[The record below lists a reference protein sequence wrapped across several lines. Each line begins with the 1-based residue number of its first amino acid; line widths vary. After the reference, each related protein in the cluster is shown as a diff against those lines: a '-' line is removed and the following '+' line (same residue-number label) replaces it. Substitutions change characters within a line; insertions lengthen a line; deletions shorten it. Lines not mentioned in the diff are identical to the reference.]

1 MWLFN
6 TAMSLL
12 FLGSVIFHYKKN
24 DWIDQSSIAE
34 NIDNNLLTFLL
45 LLNTLVLAVSVI
57 KIRKR
62 IQSLHNAFPNEKFI
76 AIHVINSIIYT
87 VLYFVLGIM
96 IILQNAKLQE
106 NSEDGPTPELELE
119 LLKIFYFYELIYM
132 IMLVFQIYMDCFLL
146 YLILRF
152 TNSSTRGTEQDEV
165 LGRQVPS
172 ILFIQN

>member
-1 MWLFN
+1 MLLFN
-6 TAMSLL
+6 TVMSLL

-24 DWIDQSSIAE
+24 DWIDQGNVAE

-57 KIRKR
+57 KIRRR
-62 IQSLHNAFPNEKFI
+62 IQCLHNAFPNEKFI
-76 AIHVINSIIYT
+76 AVHVINSIIYT

-119 LLKIFYFYELIYM
+119 LIKIFYFYELIYM

-152 TNSSTRGTEQDEV
+152 TNSNTRGTEQDEV